1 MDKPARDIV
10 EAIRLLRV
18 AFRNAGI
25 DGEFSIELGERV
37 DGRQLA
43 RVLVGGMS
51 AAGMRAI
58 NATHPCAAPGDPTHL
73 QAEILGVTV
82 RWPNAS

>member
-10 EAIRLLRV
+10 EAVRLLWD

-25 DGEFSIELGERV
+25 DGGFSIELADFR

-43 RVLVGGMS
+43 CVLTGGMS
-51 AAGMRAI
+51 TIGMRAI
-58 NATHPCAAPGDPTHL
+58 NATHPCQVPDDPRRL

-82 RWPNAS
+82 RWPKGP